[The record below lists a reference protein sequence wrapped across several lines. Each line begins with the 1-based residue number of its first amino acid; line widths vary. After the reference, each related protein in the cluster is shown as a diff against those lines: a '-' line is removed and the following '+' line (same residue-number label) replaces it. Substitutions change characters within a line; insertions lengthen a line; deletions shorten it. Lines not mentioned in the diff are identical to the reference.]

1 MYEEEID
8 LRVYLDVLLRR
19 RRLILVV
26 GIIAAVTAFIVSSLM
41 PPTYEAQAA
50 LSVAPRRSNITLT
63 EDFVLSEEEQG
74 QLDAKRHES
83 ALIHIAQSLEIAEA
97 VAEARPE
104 LREEKMPLDA
114 LLNSM
119 EVTTEGDLLVLTA
132 SAHDPQRAAA
142 LANVWLEATLEKINA
157 VYAFDPATITEIEE
171 QKEISWEEYQKA
183 QNALETFLAE
193 SETSELKSQIQVIQS
208 SLQKYE
214 EALAQG
220 AAAPYTEQIAAQ
232 RKRLADLY
240 ARDNVIEQQLMDAR
254 SLQEHLASGEKT
266 EGSWGTELAFINL
279 QASAYG
285 GSLPGLVQ
293 WDLTGVAPAV
303 TVPEVERLIASLGAK
318 QAEIREQITALA
330 QQVGSVEPIEM
341 PETSGKTVEEQTQA
355 LTEECA
361 ALQAQLEA
369 QQAQQTQLTT
379 SRDVAWTAYKS
390 LTNKLLELQVE
401 GTVST
406 SEARVAFEA
415 LPPTERSAP
424 RRLLNT
430 ALAGV
435 IGLML
440 GIFTAFAMSYL
451 QPENVEEALPVAP
464 PAGHSLTGWFLA
476 EASGLPGFSRSDG
489 KKPCVVEVPEEEKT
503 LTN

>member
-26 GIIAAVTAFIVSSLM
+26 GIVAAVAAFVVSSLM
-41 PPTYEAQAA
+41 PPTYEAQSA

-63 EDFVLSEEEQG
+63 EDFVLSEEEQS

-83 ALIHIAQSLEIAEA
+83 SLTRIAQSLELAET
-97 VAEARPE
+97 VAEAQPE
-104 LREEKMPLDA
+104 LLEEEMPLNA
-114 LLNSM
+114 LLNSL

-132 SAHDPQRAAA
+132 SANDPQRAAA
-142 LANVWLEATLEKINA
+142 LANAWLEATLEKINA
-157 VYAFDPATITEIEE
+157 VYSFDPATVTEIEG
-171 QKEISWEEYQKA
+171 QKELSWEEYQKA

-193 SETSELKSQIQVIQS
+193 SQTSELESRIQVIQS
-208 SLQKYE
+208 SLLEYE

-232 RKRLADLY
+232 RERLADLY
-240 ARDNVIEQQLMDAR
+240 ALDNAIEQQLMDAR
-254 SLQEHLASGEKT
+254 SLREHLASGEQT
-266 EGSWGTELAFINL
+266 EGSWGMELAFINL

-303 TVPEVERLIASLGAK
+303 TAPEVDRLIASLGAK
-318 QAEIREQITALA
+318 QAEIREQITKLA

-341 PETSGKTVEEQTQA
+341 PETSGRTVEEQTQA
-355 LTEECA
+355 LTEELA
-361 ALQAQLEA
+361 VLQAQLEA

-379 SRDVAWTAYKS
+379 SRDVAWTTYKS

-440 GIFTAFAMSYL
+440 GIFTAFAMAYL
-451 QPENVEEALPVAP
+451 QPENAEETLPVAP
-464 PAGHSLTGWFLA
+464 PAGNSLARWFLA
-476 EASGLPGFSRSDG
+476 EASGLPGFNHGDG
-489 KKPCVVEVPEEEKT
+489 RGLHVVEVPEEKEVST
-503 LTN
+503 T

>member
-26 GIIAAVTAFIVSSLM
+26 GIIAAVAAFVASSFM
-41 PPTYEAQAA
+41 PPTYEAQSA

-63 EDFVLSEEEQG
+63 EDFVLSEEEQN
-74 QLDAKRHES
+74 QLDARRHAD
-83 ALIHIAQSLEIAEA
+83 ALTRIAKSLELAEA
-97 VAEARPE
+97 AAEARPE
-104 LREEKMPLDA
+104 LLEEEMPLNA

-119 EVTTEGDLLVLTA
+119 EVTMEGDLLVFTA
-132 SAHDPQRAAA
+132 SARNPQRAAA
-142 LANVWLEATLEKINA
+142 LANVWLAVTLEKINA
-157 VYAFDPATITEIEE
+157 VYAFDPATITEIEG

-183 QNALETFLAE
+183 QNALEIFLAE
-193 SETSELKSQIQVIQS
+193 SKTLELESRIQVIQS

-240 ARDNVIEQQLMDAR
+240 ARDNAIEQQLTDAR
-254 SLQEHLASGEKT
+254 SLREHLASGEQT

-279 QASAYG
+279 QARAYG

-293 WDLTGVAPAV
+293 WDLTGVAPVV
-303 TVPEVERLIASLGAK
+303 TVSEVDRLIASLGAK
-318 QAEIREQITALA
+318 QAEIREQITTLA
-330 QQVGSVEPIEM
+330 QQVGSVEPIELQ
-341 PETSGKTVEEQTQA
+341 ETSGKTVEEQTQA
-355 LTEECA
+355 LTEELA
-361 ALQAQLEA
+361 VLQAQLEA
-369 QQAQQTQLTT
+369 QRARQTQLTT
-379 SRDVAWTAYKS
+379 SRDVAWTTYKS

-415 LPPTERSAP
+415 LPPTARSAP
-424 RRLLNT
+424 RRLSNT

-440 GIFTAFAMSYL
+440 GVFTAFVMAYL
-451 QPENVEEALPVAP
+451 QPESVEEALPAAP
-464 PAGHSLTGWFLA
+464 LAGNFLARWFLA
-476 EASGLPGFSRSDG
+476 EASGLPGFNHGDG
-489 KKPCVVEVPEEEKT
+489 RGLHVAEIPEEEKA

>member
-1 MYEEEID
+1 MYEEDID

-26 GIIAAVTAFIVSSLM
+26 GIIAAVAAFVASSLM

-50 LSVAPRRSNITLT
+50 LSVTPRRSNITLT
-63 EDFVLSEEEQG
+63 GNFVLSEEEQD
-74 QLDAKRHES
+74 QLDVKRHES
-83 ALIHIAQSLEIAEA
+83 SLTRIAQSLELAEM
-97 VAEARPE
+97 VATARPE
-104 LREEKMPLDA
+104 LLEEEMPLDA
-114 LLNSM
+114 LLKSM
-119 EVTTEGDLLVLTA
+119 EMTTEGDLLVFTA

-142 LANVWLEATLEKINA
+142 LANVWLATTLEKINA
-157 VYAFDPATITEIEE
+157 VYAFDPATITEIEG

-193 SETSELKSQIQVIQS
+193 SKTSELKSRIQVIQS

-220 AAAPYTEQIAAQ
+220 AAAPYTEQISAQ

-240 ARDNVIEQQLMDAR
+240 ARDSVIEQQLMDAR
-254 SLQEHLASGEKT
+254 SLREHRASGERT

-293 WDLTGVAPAV
+293 WDLTGIAPTV
-303 TVPEVERLIASLGAK
+303 KVPEVDRLIASLGAK

-341 PETSGKTVEEQTQA
+341 PETSGKTVEEQTRA
-355 LTEECA
+355 LTEELA

-415 LPPTERSAP
+415 LPPTKRSAP
-424 RRLLNT
+424 RRLFNT

-440 GIFTAFAMSYL
+440 GIFTAFAMAYL
-451 QPENVEEALPVAP
+451 QPENAEETLPVVP
-464 PAGHSLTGWFLA
+464 PVGNSLVRWFLA
-476 EASGLPGFSRSDG
+476 EASGLPGFNRGDDRVSH
-489 KKPCVVEVPEEEKT
+489 VVEVPEEEKA

>member
-8 LRVYLDVLLRR
+8 LRVYLDMLLRR

-26 GIIAAVTAFIVSSLM
+26 GIIAAVTAFVVSSLM

-63 EDFVLSEEEQG
+63 GNFVLSEEEQS

-83 ALIHIAQSLEIAEA
+83 ALTHIAQSLELAEA
-97 VAEARPE
+97 VATARPE
-104 LREEKMPLDA
+104 LLEEEMPLDA

-132 SAHDPQRAAA
+132 SAHDPQCAAE
-142 LANVWLEATLEKINA
+142 LANIWLEAMLEKINA
-157 VYAFDPATITEIEE
+157 VYGFDPATVTEIEG
-171 QKEISWEEYQKA
+171 QKDISWGEYQKA
-183 QNALETFLAE
+183 QNALEIFLAE
-193 SETSELKSQIQVIQS
+193 SKTSELKSRIQVIQS

-214 EALAQG
+214 EALAQV
-220 AAAPYTEQIAAQ
+220 AAAPYTEQLSAQ
-232 RKRLADLY
+232 RKRLADLHTQ
-240 ARDNVIEQQLMDAR
+240 DNAIEQQLMDAR
-254 SLQEHLASGEKT
+254 SLREHLASGERT

-279 QASAYG
+279 QARAYG

-293 WDLTGVAPAV
+293 WDLTGVAPVV
-303 TVPEVERLIASLGAK
+303 TVPEVDRLIASLGAK
-318 QAEIREQITALA
+318 QAEIREQITTLA

-355 LTEECA
+355 LTEELA
-361 ALQAQLEA
+361 TLQAQLEA
-369 QQAQQTQLTT
+369 QQTQLTT
-379 SRDVAWTAYKS
+379 GRDVAWTTYKS

-406 SEARVAFEA
+406 SAARVAFEA

-424 RRLLNT
+424 KRLMNT

-451 QPENVEEALPVAP
+451 QPENAEETFPDAS
-464 PAGHSLTGWFLA
+464 PAGNFLARWFLA
-476 EASGLPGFSRSDG
+476 EASGLPGFNHGDG
-489 KKPCVVEVPEEEKT
+489 RGSHIVEVPEEEKA